1 MNSIGIRNILLANL
15 LMTAAAL
22 AQDTGVITG
31 TVRDHSGAVVPGA
44 NITVTSVEQGA
55 AFRTTS
61 NAEGEYLIAALRAG
75 RYNLSVATPDFK
87 PFEVKDIVLRIA
99 EKTRV
104 DVTLELGDVKSAVTV
119 EGAGIAQVETES
131 SELAGT
137 VTGKEISQ
145 TVLNGRNFVQLITL
159 VPGVSN
165 QSGQDE
171 AAVGVYGNVSMSVN
185 GGRTEYNN
193 WEIDG
198 GENMDNGSNT
208 TLNVYPNIDAIAEVK
223 VLTSN
228 YGAQYG
234 RNGSGTVQTI
244 TKSGTKDFHGDLFEF
259 FRNDDL
265 NARNAFLTTNPEY
278 KKNDFGYTIGGP
290 VFIPKVYNTGKD
302 KTFFFWSE
310 EWRKEVV
317 PGQNFNLNVPST
329 AERTGNFNDV
339 CPGPDCPVNPATGA
353 PFPNNQVPVDP
364 NAQAIVNALIPA
376 PNAAGNSYVAAPAT
390 PTNWREEL
398 VRVDQNFSDNLRLF
412 ARFIHDSWNTVT
424 PTTLWAADPTVSFPN
439 VETGFIGPGM
449 SGVLHMTTSIS
460 PTLLN
465 EATFSYT
472 ADHVNLSAIG
482 NVQRPSGMTMTGLF
496 ANGFGG
502 VLPAISLC
510 CNSSYNTGGGWGED
524 PGYFPWN
531 NANPTYTYRD
541 QVAKNIGGHNLF
553 MGFDFT
559 ARQKNEVVGS
569 ADTEGI
575 LTFSTSS
582 SVTTGNAFADL
593 LTGQIASYQQ
603 WNQRLKYYNRAKS
616 FEPYF
621 QDDWH
626 VNRRL
631 TLNLGLRLSL
641 FGTYRE
647 KYQQAYNFEPGGYS
661 ASGSPSIDVDGS
673 VTGQAGAL
681 IPGVGSAFDGIVR
694 CGASGSPAGC
704 MKGHLFNP
712 APRVGFAWDLFGD
725 GRTALR
731 GGYGIFYEMTNG
743 NEGNTESL
751 EGSPPGVLNP
761 TQYNI
766 SGYTSIGGQS
776 LLFPLNP
783 TSIPTHVNWP
793 YVQQWHLDIERQ
805 VMRDTVATVSYV
817 GNKGTHLTLERDINQ
832 LQPLAANANPYKPG
846 QTISAADCASVSGAG
861 TPGVSSVVNG
871 QTITGQAATNL
882 SVACGNNSNPDRPF
896 YGFGNITSLEDG
908 ANSSYNAM
916 QVALRRT
923 AAHFQFNLAYT
934 WSHSIDDSSDRY
946 DSTFLDSYD
955 LARSRADSNFDQRQ
969 ILNFNWVYDV
979 PSFAHGALYRIVDG
993 WQISGLA
1000 TWQTGTPF
1008 SVLNGVYT
1016 DNAGVGDGISSGSF
1030 VDVAGNPY
1038 QNVPAGMMYN
1048 PAAFALP
1055 TGLTFGNAGRNILRN
1070 PSRTNVDMG
1079 LFKHFPITEGRYVE
1093 FRAEGFNVV
1102 NHTELNVLNPSGN
1115 NAAIT
1120 LTCATGADCPGFL
1133 VPFAAHNA
1141 RILQLA
1147 LKLIF

>member
-1 MNSIGIRNILLANL
+1 MYLLLTCLFLA
-15 LMTAAAL
+15 TAGL
-22 AQDTGVITG
+22 AQDTGAITG
-31 TVRDHSGAVVPGA
+31 TVTDNTGAVVPHAEVTIVNVGQGT
-44 NITVTSVEQGA
+44 TV
-55 AFRTTS
+55 RTTS
-61 NAEGEYLIAALRAG
+61 NADGEYLVAALPAG
-75 RYNLSVATPDFK
+75 RYNLAVAASGFK
-87 PFEVKDIVLRIA
+87 QFQAKDIVLRIA

-104 DVTLELGDVKSAVTV
+104 DASLTVGDVSTAVTV
-119 EGAGIAQVETES
+119 EGAAVAQVETES
-131 SELAGT
+131 SDLSGT

-145 TVLNGRNFVQLITL
+145 TVLNGRNFAQLVTL
-159 VPGVSN
+159 IPGVSN

-171 AAVGVYGNVSMSVN
+171 AEVGVYGNVSMSIN

-198 GENMDNGSNT
+198 GESMDNGSNT

-234 RNGSGTVQTI
+234 RNGSGTVEAV

-265 NARNAFLTTNPEY
+265 NARNAFLTSRPEY
-278 KKNDFGYTIGGP
+278 KKNDFGYTLGGP
-290 VFIPKVYNTGKD
+290 IFIPRRFNTAKD

-317 PGQNFNLNVPST
+317 PGQNFNQTVPSA
-329 AERTGNFNDV
+329 AERSGNFNDV
-339 CPGPDCPVNPATGA
+339 CPGPDCPVNPATGQ
-353 PFPNNQVPVDP
+353 PYPNNQVPVDP
-364 NAQAIVNALIPA
+364 NAAAVVNALIPM
-376 PNAAGNSYVAAPAT
+376 PNSAGSFFNAAPAT

-398 VRVDQNFSDNLRLF
+398 VRVDQNFNDRIRLF
-412 ARFIHDSWNTVT
+412 ARFIHDSWETTT
-424 PTTLWAADPTVSFPN
+424 PTTLWASDPTVSFPT
-439 VETGFIGPGM
+439 VQTSFVGPGV
-449 SGVLHMTTSIS
+449 SAVIHLTGNIS

-472 ADHVNLSAIG
+472 TDHINLNAVG
-482 NVQRPSGMTMTGLF
+482 DVQRPSTMDMTGLF
-496 ANGFGG
+496 NNGFGG
-502 VLPAISLC
+502 LLPAISMC
-510 CNSSYNTGGGWGED
+510 CNAAYNSGGGWGED

-531 NANPTYTYRD
+531 NANPTYSYRD
-541 QVAKNIGGHNLF
+541 EVAKISGNHNLF
-553 MGFDFT
+553 IGVDFT
-559 ARQKNEVVGS
+559 ARQKNEMSSG

-582 SVTTGNAFADL
+582 AVTTGNAFADL

-603 WNQRLKYYNRAKS
+603 WNTQLKYYNRAKS

-626 VNRRL
+626 ASKRL
-631 TLNLGLRLSL
+631 TFNLGLRVSM

-647 KYQQAYNFEPGGYS
+647 KYQNAYNFEPGAYS
-661 ASGSPSIDVDGS
+661 AANAPEIDEDGS
-673 VTGQAGAL
+673 ITGQAGAL
-681 IPGVGSAFDGIVR
+681 VPGVGSPFDGMVQ
-694 CGASGSPAGC
+694 CGSSGVPPGC

-712 APRVGFAWDLFGD
+712 APRAGFALDVFGN
-725 GRTALR
+725 GKTALR
-731 GGYGIFYEMTNG
+731 GGYGIFFEMTNG

-751 EGSPPGVLNP
+751 ENSPPAILNP

-766 SGYTSIGGQS
+766 TGYTNIGGGGA

-783 TSIPTHVNWP
+783 VAIPTQVQWP
-793 YVQQWHLDIERQ
+793 YVQQWHLDVEQQ

-817 GNKGTHLTLERDINQ
+817 GNKGTHLTLQSDINQ
-832 LQPLAANANPYKPG
+832 LQPLAASANPYLPG
-846 QTISAADCASVSGAG
+846 QAISANDCSSG
-861 TPGVSSVVNG
+861 TVNG
-871 QTITGQAATNL
+871 VALTGQAATNL
-882 SVACGNNSNPDRPF
+882 SVACGNNANPYRP
-896 YGFGNITSLEDG
+896 YTGFGNITAIEDA
-908 ANSSYNAM
+908 ANSEYNAM
-916 QVALRRT
+916 QVAVRRT
-923 AAHFQFNLAYT
+923 AAKFQFNLAYT

-946 DSTFLDSYD
+946 DATFLNAYD
-955 LARSRADSNFDQRQ
+955 LAMSRATSNFDQRQ
-969 ILNFNWVYDV
+969 ILNFAYVYDV
-979 PSFAHGALYRIVDG
+979 PLFTSGPLHRWLGG
-993 WQISGLA
+993 WEWSGIA

-1030 VDVAGNPY
+1030 VDVVGNPY
-1038 QNVPAGMMYN
+1038 QNVPAGMLYN

-1055 TGLTFGNAGRNILRN
+1055 TGLTFGNAGRNILTN
-1070 PSRTNVDMG
+1070 PSRTNFDMG

-1093 FRAEGFNVV
+1093 FRAEGFNVF
-1102 NHTELNVLNPSGN
+1102 NHTELNVLNAPGDN
-1115 NAAIT
+1115 GPIT
-1120 LTCATGADCPGFL
+1120 LTCPTGANCPGFL
-1133 VPFAAHNA
+1133 VPYAAHNA